1 MAKQAMVSEAK
12 ARQILRQRARGR
24 TLQEL
29 AEKHGLSMSWVSKLA
44 TGKVK
49 RFSRL
54 PGEVAAE
61 GKAKPKPKEG
71 RAKADRPKVKIRRRR
86 PSK

>member
-1 MAKQAMVSEAK
+1 MAKQAIVSEAK
-12 ARQILRQRARGR
+12 ARQILRQRARGK

-29 AEKHGLSMSWVSKLA
+29 AERHGLSMSWVSKLS
-44 TGKVK
+44 TGKIA

-61 GKAKPKPKEG
+61 GKAKGKAKPKEKP
-71 RAKADRPKVKIRRRR
+71 AKRPKAKLRIRR